1 MAKIRP
7 VITLAEGTIKTKI
20 GKKGIKERTDAEKKL
35 IGTNKL
41 SCPSYMSEEAK
52 KEWKHIIKLYNNL
65 EIEVLS
71 DFDTNVLMTHC
82 EAVAMYKKAQ
92 EIWVKYNSLV
102 STDEMQQRIL
112 DKMQTTLNKQQEIIR
127 ITGESLGF
135 TPAGRARLSVA
146 KKKEKNK
153 ILSFLEEED

>member
-1 MAKIRP
+1 MKKVRP
-7 VITLAEGTIKTKI
+7 VITLAEGTIDKKI
-20 GKKGIKERTDAEKKL
+20 GRNKIKERINAEKQY

-41 SCPSYMSEEAK
+41 PCPTYMSEEAK
-52 KEWKHIIKLYNNL
+52 KEWRHIIKLYNNL

-71 DFDTNVLMTHC
+71 DFDANVLMTHC